1 MKTIWL
7 GAVLSLAVGSAAF
20 AQDDLAAVDRPAPM
34 FRLPVYNAKAV
45 GATVVGLDRYVGA
58 EPQEPGVRTVL
69 LSFMASF
76 CGPCKKEMPYL
87 QQLHNRYKDLGLRVV
102 MVSIDTEAEGQA
114 KIDQLIADNKVTFP
128 VLKDRFNLVARRWL
142 GNQSPLPSVFFIRPD
157 GTVSTINRGYSE
169 EGSVLL
175 AKEVEKALG
184 IKRDAKQAMT
194 ATKGAP

>member
-1 MKTIWL
+1 MKTNL
-7 GAVLSLAVGSAAF
+7 MALVLSLTLGSAAL
-20 AQDDLAAVDRPAPM
+20 AQEELAAVDKPAPM
-34 FRLPVYNAKAV
+34 FRLPVYNAKQA

-87 QQLHNRYKDLGLRVV
+87 QQLHDRYKDFGLRVV

-114 KIDQLIADNKVTFP
+114 KIDELIAANKVTFP

-157 GTVSTINRGYSE
+157 GTVATINRGYSE
-169 EGSVLL
+169 EGSALL
-175 AKEVEKALG
+175 QKEVERALG

-194 ATKGAP
+194 AKNAP